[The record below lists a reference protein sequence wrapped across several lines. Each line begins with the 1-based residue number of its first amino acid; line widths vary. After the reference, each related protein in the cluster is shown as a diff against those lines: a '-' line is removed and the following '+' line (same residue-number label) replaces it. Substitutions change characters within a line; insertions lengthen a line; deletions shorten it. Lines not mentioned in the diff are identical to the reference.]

1 MSNETTIIVVIGS
14 VTAKQYKDVRLECL
28 RLFGKPKIVRIHE
41 DMFPGSYGF
50 FDDEEVAR
58 RSGISSYEMDASDYG
73 FGDFALDV
81 TTVVDSEIR
90 AQYGGLDTDLV
101 EYVVLS
107 PSMAERF
114 FDRTDEDFGQLQE
127 LFSIAQFR
135 VATAS

>member
-1 MSNETTIIVVIGS
+1 MSNEATTIVVIGS

-41 DMFPGSYGF
+41 DMFPGSCGF

-58 RSGISSYEMDASDYG
+58 RSGISLYEMDASEAG
-73 FGDFALDV
+73 LGDLAQDV
-81 TTVVDSEIR
+81 IDVLWSEIR
-90 AQYGGLDTDLV
+90 AQYDGLNTETA

-107 PSMAERF
+107 PNVAESF
-114 FDRTDEDFGQLQE
+114 FVRTDEDFGQLQT
-127 LFSIAQFR
+127 LFPIAQFR

>member
-1 MSNETTIIVVIGS
+1 
-14 VTAKQYKDVRLECL
+14 
-28 RLFGKPKIVRIHE
+28 
-41 DMFPGSYGF
+41 MFPGSYGF

-90 AQYGGLDTDLV
+90 AQYDGLDTDLV

>member
-90 AQYGGLDTDLV
+90 AQYGG
-101 EYVVLS
+101 EVLRS
-107 PSMAERF
+107 Y
-114 FDRTDEDFGQLQE
+114 
-127 LFSIAQFR
+127 
-135 VATAS
+135 